1 MLKAITPVPTRK
13 RLALSSAAFVIAIA
27 SAVPALAQQSEPAV
41 GGAVAPAEAAVD
53 GATAPEIIVTGLR
66 ASLENAINIKRN
78 ATVVVDA
85 INAEDIADFPDAN
98 LAESLQRLTG
108 VSIDRDNG
116 EGRTITVRGLGGDF
130 NITRLNGLMALSTSG
145 SNDSGTS
152 PNRSRSFDY
161 NTFASEL
168 FNSLKV
174 QKTASAA
181 TDEGALGANIDLETA
196 RPFDFKGDRFALS
209 TEGSYQK
216 NSKAWSPRIAG
227 LVSKKFFDDSMGLLV
242 SFAYNKTRNELDSYQ
257 RSAGSSDYLY
267 RSSDFAGNENPQRGG
282 FSAPVG
288 TNLGSG
294 VTNPSAID
302 VLTGSDPEAY
312 AKLYPGAPFNTPG
325 RFDDSTVRIPALP
338 SIQQQDVKNQRLGI
352 TAAYQWQIGDRTRLN
367 VDGLYS
373 RFKNSSTKYQVGTV
387 GLNRNNTNAAYNT
400 AGNNLTPAAA
410 RGLYPG
416 LCTPRASSDITYG
429 QDCGESLYG
438 STPAFGTALDAN
450 GNTVASQLGGNI
462 FSTNPNNLDPYDY
475 YNNPN
480 SVGYIPSSNR
490 LAYRGE
496 LIGRPG
502 VDVLDANVD
511 NGTANYLKLRNVDW
525 RSAADRQDYTTKF
538 YQWSVNLDHEFTD
551 TLRGTFIYGQSK
563 STNDSQGL
571 LVEFNRMNAPETFTY
586 DERDGGSMPV
596 FDAGFDLA
604 NPNNWTTVKGF
615 SAIRNYVRTVD
626 NTQKSVKADFRW
638 DATSQFALSFGGTWR
653 KFGFYT
659 TQYERAV
666 DTLNPT
672 LLEAGTNAAALGRV
686 VDFGQGLDVPAGTA
700 SQFYAPDIE
709 KFAELYDFTCNCVN
723 KWGDWRI
730 WNTRNNTAT
739 FGVNEKEYAFYLQGD
754 WDLTLFDRPF
764 RGNVGTRVAVTDLI
778 STGRTTAGRSISG
791 KNKYTDWLPSVNLIF
806 EPIDDVV
813 IRLAAAKVMARPLL
827 GNLSPTVSSIS
838 IPNTGDTTGGTL
850 TVGNPKL
857 KPFYSTNLDFS
868 AEWYF
873 AKGGLLSFAVFN
885 KKIKSF
891 PQTILFS
898 GPLSQFLDDQA
909 LDELRAQ
916 FIDANQLAYINNDN
930 EVTARQFRDAP
941 GGYIRGFEIS
951 YQQNFDFL
959 PGLLRHFG
967 GIINYTHIDSKLTY
981 ILDPGTA
988 TKPQTLGKA
997 PFLGVSPDALNATL
1011 FYETDRFRARVSMS
1025 KRKGYSTTYPLSA
1038 GDCAPGLTNSPANP
1052 SVAGTICNSPL
1063 INDFAFSKG
1072 TTNVDASVSYKVT
1085 DFATVTLEGLN
1096 LTNQT
1101 SNNYAYQDSPVVTN
1115 YSSSGPIYR
1124 VGMRAQF

>member
-1 MLKAITPVPTRK
+1 MAKTVYTACRG
-13 RLALSSAAFVIAIA
+13 RLALTSAPFAIA
-27 SAVPALAQQSEPAV
+27 LSCAFPAHAQEAGEIVGQAVPPAAAQADDDE
-41 GGAVAPAEAAVD
+41 APAIV
-53 GATAPEIIVTGLR
+53 VTGLR
-66 ASLENAINIKRN
+66 ASLEGAINTKRA
-78 ATVVVDA
+78 ATVIVDA

-108 VSIDRDNG
+108 VSVDRDNG

-145 SNDSGTS
+145 ANDAGTS

-181 TDEGALGANIDLETA
+181 TDEGALGANIDLQTA
-196 RPFDFKGDRFALS
+196 RPFDFKEDRFAIS
-209 TEGSYQK
+209 SEGSYQK
-216 NSKAWSPRIAG
+216 NSKAWSPRFAG
-227 LVSKKFFDDSMGLLV
+227 LVSKKFMDGDMGLLV

-257 RSAGSSDYLY
+257 RGAGSSDYLY
-267 RSSDFAGNENPQRGG
+267 RSSDFAGDENPQRGG

-294 VTNPSAID
+294 VTNASAID
-302 VLTGSDPEAY
+302 VLTGSDPIAY

-325 RFDDSTVRIPALP
+325 RFDDSIVRFPAL
-338 SIQQQDVKNQRLGI
+338 STIQQQDVKNQRLGL
-352 TAAYQWQIGDRTRLN
+352 TAAYQWQIADRTRLN

-400 AGNNLTPAAA
+400 AGNALTPSTA
-410 RGLYPG
+410 RNLYPG
-416 LCTPRASSDITYG
+416 VCTPRASSDITYG
-429 QDCGESLYG
+429 QDCGESLFG

-450 GNTVASQLGGNI
+450 GSIVASQLGANI
-462 FSTNPNNLDPYDY
+462 FSSNPNNLDPYDY

-480 SVGYIPSSNR
+480 SVGYIPSANR
-490 LAYRGE
+490 LAYRGQ

-502 VDVLDANVD
+502 VDVLDANVE
-511 NGTANYLKLRNVDW
+511 NGNANYLKLRNVDW

-551 TLRGTFIYGQSK
+551 TLRGSFIYGQSK
-563 STNDSQGL
+563 STNNSQGL
-571 LVEFNRMNAPETFTY
+571 LVEFNRMDAPETFTY
-586 DERDGGSMPV
+586 DEREGGAMPV
-596 FDAGFDLA
+596 FDAGFNLA
-604 NPNNWTTVKGF
+604 DPNNWTTVKGF
-615 SAIRNYVRTVD
+615 SAIRNYVRTVE

-638 DATSQFALSFGGTWR
+638 EASPELSVSFGGTWR
-653 KFGFYT
+653 EFGFYT
-659 TQYERAV
+659 TQLERAV

-672 LLEAGTNAAALGRV
+672 LQEAGTNAAALGRV
-686 VDFGQGLDVPAGTA
+686 VAFGQGLDVPAGTA
-700 SQFYAPDIE
+700 TQFYAPEIE
-709 KFAELYDFTCNCVN
+709 KFADVYDFTCNCIN

-730 WNTRNNTAT
+730 WSTRNNTAT
-739 FGVNEKEYAFYLQGD
+739 FGVDEKEYAFYLQGD
-754 WDLTLFDRPF
+754 WDVKLFDRPF
-764 RGNVGTRVAVTDLI
+764 RGNVGTRVAVTDLV
-778 STGRTTAGRSISG
+778 SAGRTTAGRPIEG
-791 KNKYTDWLPSVNLIF
+791 TNKYTDWLPSINLIY

-827 GNLSPTVSSIS
+827 GNLSPTVSSIT
-838 IPNTGDTTGGTL
+838 IPNTGDTTGGAL

-873 AKGGLLSFAVFN
+873 SKGGLLSVALFN
-885 KKIKSF
+885 KDIKSF

-898 GPLSQFLDDQA
+898 GALSEFLDAEA
-909 LDELRAQ
+909 LTELRAQ
-916 FIDANQLAYINNDN
+916 FTNANQIAYIDNDY

-941 GGYIRGFEIS
+941 GGYLRGIEVSF
-951 YQQNFDFL
+951 QQNFDFL
-959 PGLLRHFG
+959 PGFLKNFG
-967 GIINYTHIDSKLTY
+967 GIINYTHIESKLTY
-981 ILDPGTA
+981 ILDPGNA

-1025 KRKGYSTTYPLSA
+1025 KRKGYSTTYPLAA
-1038 GDCAPGLTNSPANP
+1038 GDCAPGLTNSPASP

-1063 INDFAFSKG
+1063 VNDFQFSKG
-1072 TTNVDASVSYKVT
+1072 TTNVDASISYKVT
-1085 DFATVTLEGLN
+1085 DFASVTLEGLN
-1096 LTNQT
+1096 LTDQT
-1101 SNNYAYQDSPVVTN
+1101 GNNYAYQDSPVVTN

-1124 VGMRAQF
+1124 VGLRAQF